1 MKNKDDRV
9 QISFTVISLNEDLLV
24 GASSAHS
31 KHSQLYSVIKFG
43 LNVLSKGEFYRLL
56 QLVRRVHRLL
66 QPRFGGKDIL
76 VGLIA
81 RDKPIEMQMDA
92 SNLTY
97 LWRVGPIGPEDP
109 RILYKVF

>member
-1 MKNKDDRV
+1 MGRRL
-9 QISFTVISLNEDLLV
+9 QV

-43 LNVLSKGEFYRLL
+43 LNVLSKGEFHRLL
-56 QLVRRVHRLL
+56 QLVRRVSSIVATS
-66 QPRFGGKDIL
+66 RFGGKDIL

-92 SNLTY
+92 SKSLTY
-97 LWRVGPIGPEDP
+97 LWRVGPIRPEDP
-109 RILYKVF
+109 RILYKVC